1 MVEKMGQRLPLPQ
14 LGTDPQAV
22 RQRVEAME
30 KLLER
35 MFVVPGINKPVG
47 LDVILDLIPGVG
59 DVAAAALGAY
69 IVWEAKNLGMSK
81 TQMTRMAG
89 NVGFD
94 FLLGLIPWVG
104 AIPDFFFRSNTRN
117 LRIIKRHLDTRT
129 SGTKGT
135 SVNKFNGELLAARVP
150 AGQTGLTRRHCF

>member
-1 MVEKMGQRLPLPQ
+1 MPIEPGQRLPFPKI
-14 LGTDPQAV
+14 GTDPQSV

-35 MFVVPGINKPVG
+35 LFIVPGMNKPIG

-59 DVAAAALGAY
+59 DVAGAALGSY
-69 IVWEAKNLGMSK
+69 IVWEARNLGMSK
-81 TQMTRMAG
+81 WQIGRMAG

-94 FLLGLIPWVG
+94 FLLCLIPWIG

-117 LRIIKRHLDTRT
+117 LKMIRRHLD
-129 SGTKGT
+129 KHH
-135 SVNKFNGELLAARVP
+135 AASAVIE
-150 AGQTGLTRRHCF
+150 AEARRAE